1 MTRRRSTAPPAQP
14 AADNGAAASLRY
26 LVQLHDKQD
35 GQGVDWR
42 VIADQLFRAAF
53 VALDR
58 MPEDER
64 RKLALRIHEGAYR
77 RAAGD
82 CGDGSDDAGPVMPGP
97 SAPSAAAPAAVQTPK
112 PPR

>member
-1 MTRRRSTAPPAQP
+1 MRQ
-14 AADNGAAASLRY
+14 Y
-26 LVQLHDKQD
+26 LVKLHDRQD

-42 VIADQLFRAAF
+42 VIAETLFRAAF
-53 VALDR
+53 DVLDKL
-58 MPEDER
+58 PEDQR

-82 CGDGSDDAGPVMPGP
+82 CGDGSDDAGLVMPEP
-97 SAPSAAAPAAVQTPK
+97 AALSGGAPAALRTPK